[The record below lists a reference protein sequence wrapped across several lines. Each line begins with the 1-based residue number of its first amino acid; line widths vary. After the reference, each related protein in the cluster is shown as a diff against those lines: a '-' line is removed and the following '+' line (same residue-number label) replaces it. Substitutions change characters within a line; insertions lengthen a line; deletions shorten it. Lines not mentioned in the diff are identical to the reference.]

1 MAQIFSSFTFQSIQ
15 RTRIREF
22 CRISYVFSK
31 AYRVKALDEHFRLD
45 LLLKEIYYNNV

>member
-22 CRISYVFSK
+22 AELAMYSLRH
-31 AYRVKALDEHFRLD
+31 RVKALDEHFRLD